1 MPVYDKE
8 KILVA
13 RLIELQTFMNAATN
27 SLGKWKINFYTTWQQ
42 AVD

>member
-1 MPVYDKE
+1 MPIYDKE

-27 SLGKWKINFYTTWQQ
+27 SPGKRKINFYTTWQQ